1 MAQPSL
7 AHLHDAPADRSAA
20 GGLAGVH
27 GRKRT
32 RVQFIKYHEAADQQP
47 LSKKAA
53 EKLGIFPSLA
63 LAGLAAWV
71 RQHGFPVDL
80 IDLHVENIYPQDAAG
95 RVRDFKPD
103 IVALTSKTLG
113 WPAVIEIAM
122 MVRQAAPNAIIVVG
136 GPHMS
141 IYAKESLTWDCFD
154 IAVVG
159 DGEETFLELCER
171 REQGCSV
178 DDMKDLLGAVVRT
191 STGEIHQ
198 NPARPL
204 PRDINQYP
212 MTAWDLIPVRDYHCL
227 TLLKPFAT
235 MVTTRGCPWHC
246 GYCSQVYSE
255 KLRFRSVDLV
265 VDEMEHLEKTY
276 GVREIVFFDET
287 FTIGKKRMRHF
298 AEEVQ
303 RRGLTVKFNIRA
315 RVDTVDREVVR
326 ELKKAGLRS
335 IHMGVEAG
343 TDRVLKIMNKQITRE
358 QTEEA
363 FRVCRE
369 EGIDTR
375 GYFMVG
381 YYDSTHEDVEDM
393 IKFASGLGLDWAS
406 FSVATALPATDLY
419 RIAQERGYVD
429 GDFWKQYTIDG
440 GGNIPQLETETFS
453 AEQLR
458 AYRTKAYMNFYLRPD
473 LIRRKLSKSEGRAE
487 LLEMLGGAT
496 VLSEI
501 IKAQVLKRIPQV
513 GLGKWGTV

>member
-1 MAQPSL
+1 MTL
-7 AHLHDAPADRSAA
+7 KKTKVL
-20 GGLAGVH
+20 
-27 GRKRT
+27 
-32 RVQFIKYHEAADQQP
+32 FIKYHEAADQQP

-71 RQHGFPVDL
+71 RQHGYQVKI
-80 IDLHVENIYPQDAAG
+80 IDLHVRNQFPQDATQE
-95 RVRDFKPD
+95 VEDYDPD
-103 IVALTSKTLG
+103 IIALTSKTLG
-113 WPAVIEIAM
+113 WPAVIEIAQM
-122 MVRQAAPNAIIVVG
+122 ARKASPNALIVVG

-141 IYAKESLTWDCFD
+141 IYAPESLSWDCFD
-154 IAVVG
+154 MAVVG
-159 DGEETFLELCER
+159 DGEETFLEICER
-171 REQGCSV
+171 REQGCGLA
-178 DDMKDLLGAVVRT
+178 DMTDILGTVVRH
-191 STGEIHQ
+191 GDEITR
-198 NPARPL
+198 NPPRPL
-204 PRDINQYP
+204 PRDINRYP
-212 MTAWDLIPVRDYHCL
+212 MTAWDLLPMQDYNVM

-265 VDEMEHLEKTY
+265 VDEMEYLEKTY

-287 FTIGKKRMRHF
+287 FTIGKKRMRRF
-298 AEEVQ
+298 SEEVQ

-326 ELKKAGLRS
+326 ALKKAGLRS

-358 QTEEA
+358 QTERA
-363 FRVCRE
+363 FRICRE
-369 EGIDTR
+369 EGVDTR

-381 YYDSTHEDVEDM
+381 YYDTTHDDVEDM

-440 GGNIPQLETETFS
+440 GGVIPQLETETFS

-458 AYRTKAYMNFYLRPD
+458 AYRTKAYMKFYLRPD
-473 LIRRKLSKSEGRAE
+473 LIRRKFSKSEGREE
-487 LLEMLGGAT
+487 LLEMMGGAT

-501 IKAQVLKRIPQV
+501 VKAQVLKRIPRV
-513 GLGKWGTV
+513 GLGKWNTV

>member
-1 MAQPSL
+1 M
-7 AHLHDAPADRSAA
+7 
-20 GGLAGVH
+20 
-27 GRKRT
+27 RKT
-32 RVQFIKYHEAADQQP
+32 KVLFIKYHEAADQQP

-63 LAGLAAWV
+63 LAGLAAWI
-71 RQHGFPVDL
+71 RQHHFPVQL
-80 IDLHVENIYPQDAAG
+80 IDLHVENIYPADAAD
-95 RVRDFKPD
+95 RVREYDPQ

-113 WPAVIEIAM
+113 WPAVIEIAQ
-122 MVRQAAPNAIIVVG
+122 MVRQAAPRAIVVVG

-141 IYAKESLTWDCFD
+141 IYARESLTWDCFD

-159 DGEETFLELCER
+159 DGEETFLDICER
-171 REQGCSV
+171 VEAGAGVRELQDIPGTACRTP
-178 DDMKDLLGAVVRT
+178 DGEVVQ
-191 STGEIHQ
+191 H
-198 NPARPL
+198 PPRPV

-255 KLRFRSVDLV
+255 KLRFRSVELV
-265 VDEMEHLEKTY
+265 VDEMEHLERTY

-287 FTIGKKRMRHF
+287 FTIGKKRMKHF

-303 RRGLTVKFNIRA
+303 RRGLKVKFNIRA

-358 QTEEA
+358 QTEAA
-363 FRVCRE
+363 FRICRE

-381 YYDSTHEDVEDM
+381 YYDATHDDVEDM
-393 IKFASGLGLDWAS
+393 IRFASGLGLDWAS

-440 GGNIPQLETETFS
+440 GGLIPQLETETFT

-473 LIRRKLSKSEGRAE
+473 LIRRKLSKSEGREE
-487 LLEMLGGAT
+487 LVEMMGGAT

-501 IKAQVLKRIPQV
+501 VKAQVLKVIPQV
-513 GLGKWGTV
+513 GLGRWNTV

>member
-1 MAQPSL
+1 MAQ
-7 AHLHDAPADRSAA
+7 
-20 GGLAGVH
+20 
-27 GRKRT
+27 KNT
-32 RVQFIKYHEAADQQP
+32 RVLFIKYHEAADQQP

-71 RQHGFPVDL
+71 RQHGYPVQL
-80 IDLHVENIYPQDAAG
+80 IDLHVENLYPTDAAD
-95 RVRDFKPD
+95 RVREYAPD

-113 WPAVIEIAM
+113 WPAVIEIAQ
-122 MVRQAAPNAIIVVG
+122 MVRATCPNALVVVG

-154 IAVVG
+154 MAVVG
-159 DGEETFLELCER
+159 DGEETFLEICDRYESGS
-171 REQGCSV
+171 EM
-178 DDMKDLLGAVVRT
+178 DDCLGTVVRT
-191 STGEIHQ
+191 KTGEIIQ
-198 NPARPL
+198 NPPRPL
-204 PRDINQYP
+204 PKNINRYP
-212 MTAWDLIPVRDYHCL
+212 MAAWDLIPVHDYHCL

-255 KLRFRSVDLV
+255 KLRFRSVELV
-265 VDEMEHLEKTY
+265 VDEMEFLEKTY
-276 GVREIVFFDET
+276 GVKEIVFFDET
-287 FTIGKKRMRHF
+287 FTIGKKRMRKF
-298 AEEVQ
+298 SNLVQ
-303 RRGLTVKFNIRA
+303 ERGLTVKFNIRA

-326 ELKKAGLRS
+326 GLKKAGLRS

-343 TDRVLKIMNKQITRE
+343 TNRVLKIMNKQITRE

-363 FRVCRE
+363 FRICRE
-369 EGIDTR
+369 EGVDTR

-381 YYDSTHEDVEDM
+381 YYDAVPEDVEDM
-393 IKFASGLGLDWAS
+393 IKFASGIGLDWAS

-440 GGNIPQLETETFS
+440 GGNIPQLETETFT

-458 AYRTKAYMNFYLRPD
+458 AYRTKAYMNFYLRPE
-473 LIRRKLSKSEGRAE
+473 LIRRKLSKAEGREE
-487 LLEMLGGAT
+487 LVEMLGGAT

-501 IKAQVLKRIPQV
+501 VKAQVFKRIPRV

>member
-1 MAQPSL
+1 M
-7 AHLHDAPADRSAA
+7 
-20 GGLAGVH
+20 
-27 GRKRT
+27 RKT
-32 RVQFIKYHEAADQQP
+32 KVLFIKYHEAADQQP

-71 RQHGFPVDL
+71 RQHGFPVQL
-80 IDLHVENIYPQDAAG
+80 IDLHVENIYPADAAD
-95 RVRDFKPD
+95 RVREFDPQ

-113 WPAVIEIAM
+113 WPAVIEIAQ
-122 MVRQAAPNAIIVVG
+122 MVRQAAPKAIIVVG

-141 IYAKESLTWDCFD
+141 IYARESLSWDCFD

-159 DGEETFLELCER
+159 DGEETFLDICER
-171 REQGCSV
+171 VEQGSGV
-178 DDMKDLLGAVVRT
+178 SDLQDIPGTACRT
-191 STGEIHQ
+191 ASGEVLQH
-198 NPARPL
+198 PPRPV
-204 PRDINQYP
+204 PKDINQYP

-255 KLRFRSVDLV
+255 KLRFRSVELV
-265 VDEMEHLEKTY
+265 VDEMEHLERTY

-287 FTIGKKRMRHF
+287 FTIGKKRMKHF

-303 RRGLTVKFNIRA
+303 RRGLKVKFNIRA

-358 QTEEA
+358 QTEAA
-363 FRVCRE
+363 FRICRE

-381 YYDSTHEDVEDM
+381 YYDATHDDVEDM
-393 IKFASGLGLDWAS
+393 IRFASGLGLDWAS

-440 GGNIPQLETETFS
+440 GGLIPQLETETFT

-473 LIRRKLSKSEGRAE
+473 LIRRKLSKSEGREE
-487 LLEMLGGAT
+487 LMEMMGGAT

-501 IKAQVLKRIPQV
+501 VKAQVLKVIPQV
-513 GLGKWGTV
+513 GLGRWNTV

>member
-1 MAQPSL
+1 MTAKKTKVL
-7 AHLHDAPADRSAA
+7 F
-20 GGLAGVH
+20 V
-27 GRKRT
+27 
-32 RVQFIKYHEAADQQP
+32 KYHEAADQQP

-71 RQHGFPVDL
+71 RQHGFAVQL
-80 IDLHVENIYPQDAAG
+80 IDLHVENIYPMDAAD
-95 RVRDFKPD
+95 RVREFNPQ

-113 WPAVIEIAM
+113 WPAVIEIAQ
-122 MVRQAAPNAIIVVG
+122 MVRQAAPKAIVVVG

-141 IYAKESLTWDCFD
+141 IYARESLSWDCFD

-159 DGEETFLELCER
+159 DGEETFLDICER
-171 REQGCSV
+171 VEH
-178 DDMKDLLGAVVRT
+178 GAGVAELQDIPGTAVRT
-191 STGEIHQ
+191 AGGEVVQH
-198 NPARPL
+198 PGRPV

-212 MTAWDLIPVRDYHCL
+212 MPAWDLVPLRDYNCL
-227 TLLKPFAT
+227 TLLRPFAT

-255 KLRFRSVDLV
+255 KLRFRSVELV
-265 VDEMEHLEKTY
+265 VDEMEHLERVY

-287 FTIGKKRMRHF
+287 FTIGKKRMKHF

-303 RRGLTVKFNIRA
+303 RRGLKVKFNIRA

-358 QTEEA
+358 QTEAA
-363 FRVCRE
+363 FRICRE

-381 YYDSTHEDVEDM
+381 YYDATHDDVEDM
-393 IKFASGLGLDWAS
+393 IRFASGLGLDWAS

-440 GGNIPQLETETFS
+440 GGLIPQLETETFT

-473 LIRRKLSKSEGRAE
+473 LIRRKLSKSEGRDE
-487 LLEMLGGAT
+487 LLEMVGGAT

-501 IKAQVLKRIPQV
+501 LKAQALKVIPRV
-513 GLGKWGTV
+513 GLGRWNTV

>member
-1 MAQPSL
+1 MSL
-7 AHLHDAPADRSAA
+7 P
-20 GGLAGVH
+20 GP
-27 GRKRT
+27 KRT
-32 RVQFIKYHEAADQQP
+32 RVLFIKYHEAADQQP

-71 RQHGFPVDL
+71 RQHGFPVGL
-80 IDLHVENIYPQDAAG
+80 IDLHVENLMPADAAD
-95 RVRDFKPD
+95 RVRDFRPD

-113 WPAVIEIAM
+113 WPAVIEIAQ
-122 MVRQAAPNAIIVVG
+122 MVRQAAPRARVVVG

-141 IYAKESLTWDCFD
+141 IYPKESMSWDCFD
-154 IAVVG
+154 LAVVG

-171 REQGCSV
+171 LESGSDW
-178 DDMKDLLGAVVRT
+178 DDVPGTVVRR
-191 STGEIHQ
+191 SDGEVVQ

-204 PRDINQYP
+204 PKDIDRYP
-212 MTAWDLIPVRDYHCL
+212 MPAWDLLPVSDYHCL

-255 KLRFRSVDLV
+255 KLRFRDVGLV
-265 VDEMEHLEKTY
+265 VDEMEFLERKY

-287 FTIGKKRMRHF
+287 FTIGKRRMLKF
-298 AEEVQ
+298 SEEVQ
-303 RRGLTVKFNIRA
+303 RRGLKVKFNIRA
-315 RVDTVDREVVR
+315 RVDTVDRDVVR
-326 ELKKAGLRS
+326 ALKKAGLRS

-358 QTEEA
+358 QTEQA
-363 FRVCRE
+363 FRICRE
-369 EGIDTR
+369 EGVDTR

-381 YYDSTHEDVEDM
+381 YYDATPDDVEDM
-393 IKFASGLGLDWAS
+393 ISFASGLGLDWAS

-419 RIAQERGYVD
+419 RIAQERGYVE
-429 GDFWKQYTIDG
+429 GDFWKRYTIDG
-440 GGNIPQLETETFS
+440 GGFIPQLETETFT

-458 AYRTKAYMNFYLRPD
+458 AYRTKAYMKFYLRPD
-473 LIRRKLSKSEGRAE
+473 LIRRKLSKTEGREE
-487 LLEMLGGAT
+487 LMEMLGGAT
-496 VLSEI
+496 VLGEI
-501 IKAQVLKRIPQV
+501 IKSTLLKKIPEV

>member
-1 MAQPSL
+1 MASKPKVL
-7 AHLHDAPADRSAA
+7 
-20 GGLAGVH
+20 
-27 GRKRT
+27 
-32 RVQFIKYHEAADQQP
+32 FIKYHEAADQQP

-63 LAGLAAWV
+63 LGGLAAWI
-71 RQHGFPVDL
+71 RQHGYPVQL
-80 IDLHVENIYPQDAAG
+80 IDLHVENIYPQQAAD
-95 RVRDFKPD
+95 RVREFDPQ

-113 WPAVIEIAM
+113 WPAVLEIAM
-122 MVRQAAPNAIIVVG
+122 MVREAAPNAIVVVG

-141 IYAKESLTWDCFD
+141 IYAKDSLTWDVFD
-154 IAVVG
+154 IAVVN
-159 DGEETFLELCER
+159 DGEETFLEICDR
-171 REQGCSV
+171 VDQGCGLE
-178 DDMKDLLGAVVRT
+178 DMTDILGTVARLP
-191 STGEIHQ
+191 SGEIFQ
-198 NPARPL
+198 NPPRPV
-204 PRDINQYP
+204 PRDINKYP
-212 MTAWDLIPVRDYHCL
+212 MTAWDLIPVPDYHCL

-255 KLRFRSVDLV
+255 KLRFRAVELV
-265 VDEMEHLEKTY
+265 VDEMEFLEKTY

-287 FTIGKKRMRHF
+287 FTIGKKRMRKF
-298 AEEVQ
+298 AAEVQ
-303 RRGLTVKFNIRA
+303 RRGLNVKFNIRA
-315 RVDTVDREVVR
+315 RVDTIDREVVR

-358 QTEEA
+358 QTERA

-369 EGIDTR
+369 EGVDTR

-381 YYDSTHEDVEDM
+381 YYDATHEDVEDM
-393 IKFASGLGLDWAS
+393 IKFASGIGLDWAS

-419 RIAQERGYVD
+419 RIAQERGYVE

-440 GGNIPQLETETFS
+440 GGDIPQLETETFS

-458 AYRTKAYMNFYLRPD
+458 AYRTKAYMSFYLRPD
-473 LIRRKLSKSEGRAE
+473 LIRRKLSKAEGRDE
-487 LLEMLGGAT
+487 LMEMLGGAT
-496 VLSEI
+496 VLKEI
-501 IKAQVLKRIPQV
+501 VKAQVMKRIPRV